1 MKREADVKQKAESS
15 EPDPIDIQ
23 VGERIKRRRKLLGKS
38 QTDLAEV
45 LGLSYQ
51 QVQKYEKGGNRV
63 SASMLW
69 RISQALDVEVDYFFA
84 DLLAGRPGNVALGK
98 AAAIDPLNDPE
109 VLRLL
114 REFERLPTPDLK
126 RKIIDI
132 VRMMGNAYSESGWRS
147 GAAAENAGSNRQASS
162 MRKRV

>member
-1 MKREADVKQKAESS
+1 MKEEMDSA
-15 EPDPIDIQ
+15 PDPVDLQ

-38 QTDLAEV
+38 QTDLANV
-45 LGLSYQ
+45 LNLSYQ

-84 DLLAGRPGNVALGK
+84 DLLGGRRDNYAQGQTVA
-98 AAAIDPLNDPE
+98 DPLNDPE
-109 VLRLL
+109 AMRLL

-132 VRMMGNAYSESGWRS
+132 VRMMGNAYSESGWHS
-147 GAAAENAGSNRQASS
+147 GAALEKASS
-162 MRKRV
+162 DKQDDSILKRV